1 MVSYHFNSS
10 FFSQLRSKKMGFVA
24 ITFSGWNENHL
35 TNIYVSLFSFALSR
49 QSNGWTCRMILQ
61 AHRSR
66 EEKQSGIQGMFLPNS
81 LQVYDFVHD
90 LSDNI
95 YNKCYEYAKLMFGPP
110 ENIIDEIDGV
120 IQWPV
125 VDPPATI
132 TVIDMSGNVD
142 LSGNTDLS
150 GNNP

>member
-1 MVSYHFNSS
+1 
-10 FFSQLRSKKMGFVA
+10 MGFVA
-24 ITFSGWNENHL
+24 ITFSGWNENRL
-35 TNIYVSLFSFALSR
+35 TNIYVSLFSFVLSR
-49 QSNGWTCRMILQ
+49 QTNGWTCRMILQ

-95 YNKCYEYAKLMFGPP
+95 YNKCYEYGKQMFGPP

-125 VDPPATI
+125 VVPPVVDLSGNI
-132 TVIDMSGNVD
+132 VVDMSGNNVD
-142 LSGNTDLS
+142 LSGN
-150 GNNP
+150 NP

>member
-1 MVSYHFNSS
+1 
-10 FFSQLRSKKMGFVA
+10 
-24 ITFSGWNENHL
+24 
-35 TNIYVSLFSFALSR
+35 
-49 QSNGWTCRMILQ
+49 
-61 AHRSR
+61 
-66 EEKQSGIQGMFLPNS
+66 
-81 LQVYDFVHD
+81 
-90 LSDNI
+90 
-95 YNKCYEYAKLMFGPP
+95 MFGPP

-125 VDPPATI
+125 VVSPVSPTI

>member
-24 ITFSGWNENHL
+24 ITFSGWNENRL
-35 TNIYVSLFSFALSR
+35 TNIYVSLFSFVLSR
-49 QSNGWTCRMILQ
+49 QTNGWTCRMILQ

-95 YNKCYEYAKLMFGPP
+95 YNKCYEYGKQMFGPP

-125 VDPPATI
+125 VVPPVVDLSGNI
-132 TVIDMSGNVD
+132 VVDMSGNNVD
-142 LSGNTDLS
+142 LSGN
-150 GNNP
+150 NP